1 MDETLL
7 QRYRRDPFAVIQ
19 AIELAARRERAR
31 VITQFL
37 AKAATAL
44 FGTRRGRSAAEKRPW
59 QPPGARTET

>member
-1 MDETLL
+1 MDETQQSETL
-7 QRYRRDPFAVIQ
+7 QERYRRDPFAVIQ

-44 FGTRRGRSAAEKRPW
+44 FGTRRDRSAVQTRP
-59 QPPGARTET
+59 